1 MQLAA
6 LSNIN
11 RTIAPLTE
19 TAPMNAPVVWLLGKV
34 QSGKTSIVRELTG
47 ATDAEIGAGFKATTT
62 TARVFGFPEAKPLIR
77 FLDTRGLG
85 EARYDPTADIAVCE
99 GQAHLLLVVMKALDQ
114 EQSAV
119 LAVVRTVRSRRPDWP
134 VLVAQTT
141 LHDAY
146 APATDHPQIYPFG
159 SNNPVV
165 LSAADVPE
173 DLVRSLA
180 RQRALFDAIPGREPI
195 VFVPIDFTLT
205 GDPYSPHDYGMP
217 ALLLALQ
224 RVAPASVAASIRRTL
239 SAANMALAARA
250 HPQILNYATAAAAA
264 DLAPFVGMVAVP
276 GIQAKMLHSLAAIY
290 GAPWDRWTVGQFAG
304 CLGGGTMVRMLSTFG
319 IRELVKLLPWYGQTA
334 GAAAAAAGSFATTF
348 AIGKAACYFLA
359 QRRHGEADPAGVQRA
374 YADALGEA
382 FALRRNRPSDPVPT
396 DHTA

>member
-1 MQLAA
+1 MPAA
-6 LSNIN
+6 ELSDTSRI
-11 RTIAPLTE
+11 IAPLTGPK
-19 TAPMNAPVVWLLGKV
+19 PMHVPVVWLLGKV
-34 QSGKTSIVRELTG
+34 QVGKTSIVRELTG
-47 ATDAEIGAGFKATTT
+47 ATDAEIGAGYRATTK
-62 TARVFGFPEAKPLIR
+62 TARIFGFPEAKPLIR

-85 EARYDPTADIAVCE
+85 EARYDPAADIAACE

-119 LAVVRTVRSRRPDWP
+119 LEVVRTVRNRRPDWP
-134 VLVAQTT
+134 VLVVQTT
-141 LHDAY
+141 LHEGY
-146 APATDHPQIYPFG
+146 APGSDHPKPYPFG
-159 SNNPVV
+159 ETDPAH
-165 LSAADVPE
+165 LRAANVPD

-180 RQRALFDAIPGREPI
+180 RQRALFNSIPGREPI
-195 VFVPIDFTLT
+195 VFVPFDVTLA

-224 RVAPASVAASIRRTL
+224 TVAPAGVAASIRQTL
-239 SAANMALAARA
+239 NAANAALAARA
-250 HPQILNYATAAAAA
+250 QPQILNYATAAAAA
-264 DLAPFVGMVAVP
+264 DLVPFAGLIAVP

-290 GAPWDRWTVGQFAG
+290 GAPWDRWTVAQFAG
-304 CLGGGTMVRMLSTFG
+304 CLGSGTMVRMLSTFG

-359 QRRHGEADPAGVQRA
+359 QRRHGEADPAGVQKA
-374 YADALGEA
+374 YADALREA
-382 FALRRNRPSDPVPT
+382 FTFNRTRSSNPVPT

>member
-6 LSNIN
+6 LSNTN

-119 LAVVRTVRSRRPDWP
+119 LDVVRTVRSRRPDWP

-146 APATDHPQIYPFG
+146 APATDHPRIYPFG
-159 SNNPVV
+159 SNDPVE
-165 LSAADVPE
+165 LSSADVPE

-195 VFVPIDFTLT
+195 VFVPIDFTLA

-239 SAANMALAARA
+239 GAANTALAARA

-264 DLAPFVGMVAVP
+264 DLAPFVGIVAVP

-396 DHTA
+396 DHTV